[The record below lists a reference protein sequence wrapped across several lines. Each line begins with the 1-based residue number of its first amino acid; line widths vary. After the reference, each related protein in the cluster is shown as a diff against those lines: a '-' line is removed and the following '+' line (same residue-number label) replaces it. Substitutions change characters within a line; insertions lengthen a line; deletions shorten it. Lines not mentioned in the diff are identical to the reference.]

1 MLQPLLHQPDEMI
14 QDRYH
19 LAEVLGQG
27 GIGTTYRARDVES
40 DRWVAIKVVS
50 LRQMKGWKTLDL
62 LEREIKV
69 LQALD
74 HPAIPRYFDSFEIDQ
89 LDNRVFYLVQ
99 ELAPGQS
106 LANWVAEGW
115 RPDED
120 EVQDMAEQL
129 LGILSYLQ
137 TLTPPVIHR
146 DIKPHNIIRDRSGKL
161 YLVDFGAVQDTVR
174 HTITGGSTVVGTLGY
189 MAPEQFRGQATLT
202 TDLYGLGTTLIFLLT
217 GIDPIALPEKN
228 LRLDFRRCCKV
239 RPDFAQWLD
248 GLIAPA
254 TEARCPNAQSALAML
269 RGDRPLLPNIETE
282 SIRHRRITV
291 QRSADRLDIQIA
303 PAGWQQPVV
312 QLLGGLAIAYGI
324 MLSLWIWLLGVTP
337 YLMDSLNFFHWL
349 GMSIVIGGGGLL
361 AYGIG
366 LGIWSRSR
374 LSFTPQSLG
383 IRQDWTIDLQV
394 PSRTIYACE
403 STPIDLPH
411 FGRFLAVHRLT
422 GSQERFYLFGFFL
435 SKAES
440 DLLLKQFNAFLKDV
454 RLSETR
460 I

>member
-1 MLQPLLHQPDEMI
+1 MLQPLLHQPDEII

-27 GIGTTYRARDVES
+27 GIGTTYRARDGET

-74 HPAIPRYFDSFEIDQ
+74 HPAIPDYFDSFEVDRA
-89 LDNRVFYLVQ
+89 DTRVFYLVQ
-99 ELAPGQS
+99 ELATGQS
-106 LANWVAEGW
+106 LAQWVAEGW
-115 RPDED
+115 RPDQG
-120 EVQDMAEQL
+120 EVQDIAEQL
-129 LGILSYLQ
+129 LDILSYLQ

-146 DIKPHNIIRDRSGKL
+146 DIKPHNIIRDRSGQL

-228 LRLDFRRCCKV
+228 MRLDFRRCCKV

-254 TEARCPNAQSALAML
+254 AEARCPNAQSALAML
-269 RGDRPLLPNIETE
+269 RGDRPLLPPSLETDR
-282 SIRHRRITV
+282 IRHRRITV
-291 QRSADRLDIQIA
+291 QRSADRLEIQVA
-303 PAGWQQPVV
+303 PAGWDQPMVKI
-312 QLLGGLAIAYGI
+312 LGGLAIAYGVC
-324 MLSLWIWLLGVTP
+324 LSLWVWLLMVTP
-337 YLMDSLNFFHWL
+337 FLLDSLNPLHWL
-349 GMSIVIGGGGLL
+349 GLTIVIGGSGLL

-374 LSFTPQSLG
+374 LSFTVESLQ
-383 IRQDWTIDLQV
+383 IRQDWAIGLQV

-403 STPIDLPH
+403 EMTIELPQLQRLRLCH
-411 FGRFLAVHRLT
+411 LLT
-422 GSQERFYLFGFFL
+422 GSRERFYLFGFFL
-435 SKAES
+435 SKTES
-440 DLLLKQFNAFLKDV
+440 ELLVKQFNLFLKEM
-454 RLSETR
+454 RLQTN
-460 I
+460 

>member
-1 MLQPLLHQPDEMI
+1 MLQPLLHQPDEII

-27 GIGTTYRARDVES
+27 GIGTTYRARDGES

-74 HPAIPRYFDSFEIDQ
+74 HPAIPHYFDSFEVDRA
-89 LDNRVFYLVQ
+89 DNRVFYLVQ

-106 LANWVAEGW
+106 LAQWVAEGW

-120 EVQDMAEQL
+120 EVKDIAEQL
-129 LGILSYLQ
+129 LDILSYLQ

-146 DIKPHNIIRDRSGKL
+146 DIKPHNIIRDRSGKV

-254 TEARCPNAQSALAML
+254 AETRCPNAQSALAML
-269 RGDRPLLPNIETE
+269 RGDRPLLPPSSETE
-282 SIRHRRITV
+282 TIRHRRITI
-291 QRSADRLDIQIA
+291 QRSADRLEIQVA
-303 PAGWQQPVV
+303 PAGWDQPSVK
-312 QLLGGLAIAYGI
+312 LFGGLAIAYGVCLI
-324 MLSLWIWLLGVTP
+324 LWIWLLVVTP
-337 YLMDSLNFFHWL
+337 YLMDSLNPLHWL
-349 GMSIVIGGGGLL
+349 GMTIVIGGGGLF
-361 AYGIG
+361 AYGTG

-374 LSFTPQSLG
+374 LSFTPQSLR
-383 IRQDWTIDLQV
+383 IRQDWAIDLQV
-394 PSRTIYACE
+394 PSWTIYACE
-403 STPIDLPH
+403 AMPIEVPQ
-411 FGRFLAVHRLT
+411 FGRLRVFHRLT

-435 SKAES
+435 SKTES
-440 DLLLKQFNAFLKDV
+440 DLLLKEFNTVLREI
-454 RLSETR
+454 RLR
-460 I
+460 AN